1 MRLEM
6 SLTIVCV
13 QDESLSLMAESLAK
27 LSILNYETDYC
38 EANDVQALNPGSF
51 VAAASNPG

>member
-1 MRLEM
+1 M